1 MNFKRS
7 ILQAT
12 FLLAA
17 LAASLTLA
25 GAARAQYISPQF
37 VGKFTLTSPV
47 HWGKSTLQ
55 PGNYTLRINSMSS
68 PFIMVRVL
76 NDQDTLVATVVTHG
90 IDDYTKGPN
99 ALQLKTTNS
108 QVVIQSLVLADMKMV
123 LVFDPSLAHQRI
135 EEARADAT
143 VVLVARK

>member
-47 HWGKSTLQ
+47 HWGKSTLP
-55 PGNYTLRINSMSS
+55 PGNYTFRIDSASR
-68 PFIMVRVL
+68 PILATIR
-76 NDQDTLVATVVTHG
+76 NDRDIHVATVLTRG
-90 IDDYTKGPN
+90 TEDYTRGPN
-99 ALQLKTTNS
+99 ALQLKTRNG
-108 QVVIQSLVLADMKMV
+108 QVVVQSLVLADLNMV
-123 LVFDPSLAHQRI
+123 LVFEPSPAHQRI
-135 EEARADAT
+135 EEARADST